1 MRWNELGKFLV
12 IAMAIIGGFCVYISP
27 LASSIKQGLDLQ
39 GGTHVVLQ
47 AVDTPEQKVDDDAV
61 NRSVKIIERR
71 VNELGLTEPVIQ
83 RQGKDRIIVE
93 LPGVKDPEK
102 AIGMLGRTALLQF
115 KDMSGK
121 VVMTGNDL
129 KDARAAVHNGAAVVS
144 LDFSSEGGKKFA
156 ELTAR
161 NIGKQIAI
169 ELDGQTLTAPVVQE
183 AITGGRAQISGQRN
197 IDEAEHLAILL
208 RSGSLPVKIEVMENR
223 TVGPTLGQDSK
234 EKSEK
239 AFYIGISGV
248 FIFMLLFYRLAGIV
262 ADIALL
268 LYVMLLLVVMR
279 QLGATL
285 TLPGIAGIILSI
297 GMAVDANVLIFERF
311 KEEMTAGKTIR
322 SAMDSGFSRAL
333 ITILDSNITT
343 LMAAGVLFYLGTGPI
358 KGFAVT
364 LALGTLLSMFT
375 AVTVSKFMLRFLVYS
390 GLTNKPFWYGC
401 IGVDPVDTT
410 RPAVRKPV
418 KKEEVKEEVVEEPKA
433 EEEEEDDGLPRFD
446 LSHLDEEKPA
456 KKYNVKPPRDP
467 ARPTKKYNIKPPAN
481 PARPTAKPADKE
493 VKE

>member
-1 MRWNELGKFLV
+1 MRWNELGKFLIV
-12 IAMAIIGGFCVYISP
+12 VLAIVGGFLTQIGP
-27 LASSIKQGLDLQ
+27 LAGSIKQGLDLQ

-47 AVDTPEQKVDDDAV
+47 AVDTPELKVDDDAV

-102 AIGMLGRTALLQF
+102 AIAMLGRTAMLQF
-115 KDMSGK
+115 KDMNGK
-121 VVMTGNDL
+121 VVLTGKDL
-129 KDARAAVHNGAAVVS
+129 KDARAQVSQGNQAVVG
-144 LDFSSEGGKKFA
+144 LEFSEEGGKKFG

-169 ELDGQTLTAPVVQE
+169 ELDGEVLTAPVVQE
-183 AITGGRAQISGQRN
+183 AITGGRAQISGSRTVE
-197 IDEAEHLAILL
+197 EAEHLAILL

-234 EKSEK
+234 DKSVK
-239 AFYIGISGV
+239 AFSIGIIGV
-248 FIFMLLFYRLAGIV
+248 FVFMLLFYRLSGLV

-268 LYVMLLLVVMR
+268 LYVMLLLFVMR
-279 QLGATL
+279 YLGATL

-311 KEEMTAGKTIR
+311 KEEIKKGKTLR
-322 SAMDSGFSRAL
+322 SAMDAGFGRAL
-333 ITILDSNITT
+333 VTILDSNVTT
-343 LMAAGVLFYLGTGPI
+343 LMAAAVLFYLGTGPI

-375 AVTVSKFMLRFLVYS
+375 AVTITKYLLRFLIYS
-390 GLTNKPFWYGC
+390 NNTKNPAFFGC
-401 IGVDPVDTT
+401 S
-410 RPAVRKPV
+410 A
-418 KKEEVKEEVVEEPKA
+418 PKA
-433 EEEEEDDGLPRFD
+433 
-446 LSHLDEEKPA
+446 
-456 KKYNVKPPRDP
+456 V
-467 ARPTKKYNIKPPAN
+467 
-481 PARPTAKPADKE
+481 DKE
-493 VKE
+493 VTK